1 MAVKVTLGLA
11 LIRRCGSLGKNK
23 AQMIH
28 QGKGFQGS
36 GKHMN
41 QNCVRL

>member
-1 MAVKVTLGLA
+1 MAVKVTLMLA
-11 LIRRCGSLGKNK
+11 LNSRCGSVRKNK

-28 QGKGFQGS
+28 KGKGFQGS
-36 GKHMN
+36 EKHTK